1 MGQGRAVEVRA
12 GGLWGLG
19 SFGLGV
25 AVALQL
31 PAFGVVIPAR
41 VESPPC
47 ELGVSVLTDLGSL
60 LGHPRLERAH
70 HSLYHARISERGR

>member
-1 MGQGRAVEVRA
+1 MGVRA

-19 SFGLGV
+19 DFRLGV

-47 ELGVSVLTDLGSL
+47 ELGVSVLTNLGSL
-60 LGHPRLERAH
+60 LGHPRLEQARRSLCHAH
-70 HSLYHARISERGR
+70 ISERGR